1 MGVHI
6 KSTRGVTLCNFA
18 VTVSYKYFYSSKKIE
33 CFHPSLLNTSTCRLN
48 HPRFI
53 VVDLRALGNKLCKL
67 WQNMIGS
74 TDSKWKNGLIGSA
87 RTCVTNVMHFALLQD
102 FDLSHWHP
110 SGRRACLIFA
120 LQKIGMAF
128 KGFTVSTAEN
138 CLSICS
144 TVVALQKCF
153 IRFRT
158 SRSVIVMLCFLLQA
172 TYLYWLLYIYIC
184 PAGALK
190 KFHVFFRYIIH
201 NSDA

>member
-138 CLSICS
+138 CLSLLYNFKWFI
-144 TVVALQKCF
+144 TPMWLWHTWQNFCF
-153 IRFRT
+153 ITLPESLWQAEIFV
-158 SRSVIVMLCFLLQA
+158 RSGDFASQIL
-172 TYLYWLLYIYIC
+172 I
-184 PAGALK
+184 
-190 KFHVFFRYIIH
+190 
-201 NSDA
+201 